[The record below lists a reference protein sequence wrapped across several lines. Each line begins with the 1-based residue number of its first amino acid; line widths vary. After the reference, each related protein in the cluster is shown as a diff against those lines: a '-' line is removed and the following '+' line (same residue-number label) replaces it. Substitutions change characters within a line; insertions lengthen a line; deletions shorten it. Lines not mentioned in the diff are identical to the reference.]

1 MSDSNTPAQH
11 PDEQPAAKPTS
22 MSRTLMSDIIF
33 PQDTNYHGTMFGGIV
48 MQYIDK
54 IATIASMRHSRRG
67 VVTASSD
74 SLDFL
79 APVKVGEAILL
90 EAFVSW
96 THRSSMEVFV
106 RVESENLFTGER
118 KTTAT
123 SFLTFVALD
132 DQGKPTPVP
141 AVIPETDE
149 EKRLFASAEER
160 YEARAKRKEQRKQGD
175 SRS

>member
-1 MSDSNTPAQH
+1 M
-11 PDEQPAAKPTS
+11 EAKPVRL
-22 MSRTLMSDIIF
+22 SRTTMTELIF
-33 PQDTNYHGTMFGGIV
+33 PSDTNFYGTAFGGKV

-54 IATIASMRHSRRG
+54 VATIASMRHARQL

-79 APVKVGEAILL
+79 APVKLGEALVL

-96 THRSSMEVFV
+96 THRSSMEIYVKV
-106 RVESENLFTGER
+106 KSENLLTGEL

-123 SFLTFVALD
+123 SYLTFVAVNEE
-132 DQGKPTPVP
+132 GRPVPVP

-149 EKRLFASAEER
+149 EKRLFETASQR
-160 YEARAKRKEQRKQGD
+160 YEARKLRKENTKVI
-175 SRS
+175 

>member
-1 MSDSNTPAQH
+1 MS
-11 PDEQPAAKPTS
+11 EAKPAS
-22 MSRTLMSDIIF
+22 MSRTTMTDIIF
-33 PQDTNYHGTMFGGIV
+33 PSDTNYHGTMFGGVV
-48 MQYIDK
+48 MRYIDK
-54 IATIASMRHSRRG
+54 IATIASMRHSKRG

-96 THRSSMEVFV
+96 THRSSMEVYV
-106 RVESENLFTGER
+106 KVESENLFTGER

-141 AVIPETDE
+141 AVIPETE
-149 EKRLFASAEER
+149 EERRLFASAEER
-160 YEARAKRKEQRKQGD
+160 YLARKKRKQERD
-175 SRS
+175 NNLH

>member
-1 MSDSNTPAQH
+1 MMEAK
-11 PDEQPAAKPTS
+11 AAS
-22 MSRTLMSDIIF
+22 LSRTTMSDIIF
-33 PQDTNYHGTMFGGIV
+33 PSDTNYHGTMFGGVV
-48 MQYIDK
+48 MRYIDK

-79 APVKVGEAILL
+79 APVRVGEAILL

-96 THRSSMEVFV
+96 THRSSMEVYV
-106 RVESENLFTGER
+106 KVESENLFTGER

-141 AVIPETDE
+141 SVIPETE
-149 EKRLFASAEER
+149 EER
-160 YEARAKRKEQRKQGD
+160 RLYVSAQERYQARKKRKDERLGKPPEQG
-175 SRS
+175 

>member
-1 MSDSNTPAQH
+1 MT
-11 PDEQPAAKPTS
+11 EAKFAS
-22 MSRTLMSDIIF
+22 HSRTIMTDIIF
-33 PQDTNYHGTMFGGIV
+33 PSDTNYHGTMFGGIV
-48 MQYIDK
+48 MRYIDK
-54 IATIASMRHSRRG
+54 IATIACMRHSRRG

-79 APVKVGEAILL
+79 APVRVGEAIML

-106 RVESENLFTGER
+106 RVESENLLTGER

-141 AVIPETDE
+141 GVIPETDE
-149 EKRLFASAEER
+149 EQRLFLSAQER
-160 YEARAKRKEQRKQGD
+160 YEARLKRKAERQKEG
-175 SRS
+175 